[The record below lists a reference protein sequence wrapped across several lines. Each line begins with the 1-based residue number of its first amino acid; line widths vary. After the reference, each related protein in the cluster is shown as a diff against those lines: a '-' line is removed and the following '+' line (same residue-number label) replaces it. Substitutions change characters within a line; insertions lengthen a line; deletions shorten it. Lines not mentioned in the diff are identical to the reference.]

1 MRIGVFAILL
11 LSMVEVSA
19 QTIRGK
25 VSDED
30 GRPIAYANIV
40 LLTADSVFVDG
51 TVTSDT
57 GHFLFEST
65 SHGKDAAILKITHA
79 GFDPLYS
86 PYNGDDSIQ
95 IILTSHVN
103 QLSEVTVTPPT
114 YRLKGNGLVVSIQN
128 SSLSKMDDLGRMLEF
143 IPGLQSSN
151 GGLHVFGKGT
161 PLIYINGRIL
171 YDMAE
176 LERLKPSDIASVEI
190 IRNPGS
196 AYSASSQAVVKIKTV
211 RRQGDGLSM
220 DMRSYFQLAHKTREG
235 LNWNANY
242 RAGKLD
248 MFVYLNYLHADDYNT
263 ESSIYDIKSESPF
276 TICNSKKED
285 NTRYFCLG
293 KIGFDYYF
301 TQRQNVGAYFSY
313 KYNKLDATGHENVTV
328 SEVGTPADRQEYS
341 TKNILTE
348 PGYRANAYYSGH
360 IGSVDVSFSNDFY
373 MSDNRQ
379 RQNVEGNSGIHGAQF
394 AATSNHL
401 KNRLAASDLS
411 FRFDKGNST
420 WEFGS
425 TYNNTYRT
433 NDYDSEGGIDLIERQ
448 KIVENKWAA
457 YVDYS
462 LSVGKCEIDAGLRY
476 ELYKYDYYRNGQH
489 IDGQSKTYSNLYPNM
504 DISYPVG
511 DVQLNLSYSAK
522 SQKPHYNALDGNIQ
536 YVSRNLY
543 HGGNPLLK
551 PSNIHTVELA
561 MLYKGLTLSADYI
574 LMKNPLYF
582 TYRFYNPEH
591 TVILATYD
599 NYPKVNIFQA
609 VASYSRT
616 FGIWKPQ
623 LTVEVMAGDYEFS
636 QSGKTF
642 KYNQPLFTFDFN
654 HIFTFPHQWYAY
666 ILTKYQTSGC
676 DEHGLKLK
684 SSGRLSINI
693 TKRWKNLS
701 VVFLLNDITRSY
713 KDSYRDLHAP
723 SGQPN
728 ITIPKTSR
736 SAYVTA
742 LMPLVRNTKE
752 PMPQRRNLA
761 ECKPA
766 QLRHC
771 RCHGSFIYSS

>member
-1 MRIGVFAILL
+1 MRISVFTILL
-11 LSMVEVSA
+11 LSMIDMAA
-19 QTIRGK
+19 QSVRGR
-25 VSDED
+25 VWDED
-30 GRPIAYANIV
+30 GKPIPYANVV

-51 TVTSDT
+51 TVTSDN
-57 GHFLFEST
+57 GHFLFES
-65 SHGKDAAILKITHA
+65 SSRGKEAALLKITCF
-79 GFDPLYS
+79 GFNPLYRACTV
-86 PYNGDDSIQ
+86 DDSIE
-95 IILTSHVN
+95 IILNSHVN
-103 QLSEVTVTPPT
+103 QLSEVTVTPPS
-114 YRLKGNGLVVSIQN
+114 YRMNGNGLVVSIQN

-171 YDMAE
+171 SDLTE

-196 AYSASSQAVVKIKTV
+196 VYSASSQAVVKIKTV
-211 RRQGDGLSM
+211 RKQGDGLSM

-235 LNWNANY
+235 LNWQANY

-248 MFVYLNYLHADDYNT
+248 MFVFLNYLHADDYNT
-263 ESSIYDIKSESPF
+263 ESSVYDIKSDNPF
-276 TICNSKKED
+276 TLCNSQKKD
-285 NTRYFCLG
+285 IAKNRYMG
-293 KIGFDYYF
+293 KVGFDYYF

-313 KYNKLDATGHENVTV
+313 DYNDLDATGHENVTV
-328 SEVGTPADRQEYS
+328 SEYGATNDRQEYS
-341 TKNILTE
+341 TKSILKM
-348 PGYRANAYYSGH
+348 PVYRVNAYYSGH

-401 KNRLAASDLS
+401 KNRLVASDLS
-411 FRFDKGNST
+411 FRFDKGSSV
-420 WEFGS
+420 WELGS

-489 IDGQSKTYSNLYPNM
+489 IDGQSKTYSNLYPSM

-543 HGGNPLLK
+543 QGGNPLLK

-561 MLYKGLTLSADYI
+561 MMYKGLTLSADYI

-609 VASYSRT
+609 VVSYSRK

-623 LTVEVMAGDYEFS
+623 LTVEVMAGDYKFS

-654 HIFTFPHQWYAY
+654 NIFTFPHQWYAY
-666 ILTKYQTSGC
+666 LLTTYQTSGC
-676 DEHGLKLK
+676 DEQGLRLK
-684 SSGRLSINI
+684 SKGRISIDLA
-693 TKRWKNLS
+693 KRWKNLS
-701 VVFLLNDITRSY
+701 VDFLLNDITRSF
-713 KDSYRDLHAP
+713 KDSYRTISSACSFRTTRYNDT
-723 SGQPN
+723 QN
-728 ITIPKTSR
+728 IQISIRYRFNATRSKYKGTDAAAEEFSR
-736 SAYVTA
+736 
-742 LMPLVRNTKE
+742 M
-752 PMPQRRNLA
+752 
-761 ECKPA
+761 
-766 QLRHC
+766 
-771 RCHGSFIYSS
+771 